1 MATILTLGDTPVKP
15 IYTRGE
21 SNHTYEYSAAAYKI
35 KQMIIQR

>member
-1 MATILTLGDTPVKP
+1 MAAILTLGDTPVKP

-21 SNHTYEYSAAAYKI
+21 SNHTYEYSAAYKI